1 MKTLARAFVLLA
13 LLAAPFLAHALA
25 QDLGPQ
31 APLPASKD
39 LYSFA
44 DLYRLAA
51 GGAELPAPWGAAEPS
66 GDVQFRVRTVGGGA
80 AGATQAAAYVF
91 STSRVTQP
99 QGGLLLLAG
108 LASVL
113 WVARRRLGLPIR
125 R

>member
-1 MKTLARAFVLLA
+1 MKTLVRAVA
-13 LLAAPFLAHALA
+13 LLAFLAAPLLAHAVA
-25 QDLGPQ
+25 PDLGPQ
-31 APLPASKD
+31 APLPVSKD

-51 GGAELPAPWGAAEPS
+51 GGAELPAPWGPGESSA
-66 GDVQFRVRTVGGGA
+66 DVQFRVRTVGA
-80 AGATQAAAYVF
+80 VGATPATAYVF
-91 STSRVTQP
+91 STSRGGQP